1 MIRSSTREE
10 KNIRSKETDE
20 KRNSICRTYKR
31 SSLPSPIS
39 FHEPSHTQTFLPPL
53 LIIVIT
59 SCIFSP
65 FYITP
70 LVPFFFLSFFLRFA
84 TPYSPPYPR
93 PPQRKTLEINYRAAS
108 KIDKIFPKRNILAI
122 LGKTSTAITLGRSDL
137 KFNRRP
143 E

>member
-10 KNIRSKETDE
+10 KNIRRKETDE

-31 SSLPSPIS
+31 SSPVPDFIS
-39 FHEPSHTQTFLPPL
+39 RAVAHLDVSSSPSHNCHNFLHFLAL
-53 LIIVIT
+53 LYHAAR
-59 SCIFSP
+59 S
-65 FYITP
+65 
-70 LVPFFFLSFFLRFA
+70 FFSFFLRFA
-84 TPYSPPYPR
+84 TPYPPYPR

-108 KIDKIFPKRNILAI
+108 KIDKIFPKWNILAI
-122 LGKTSTAITLGRSDL
+122 LGKTSMAIILSRSDL